1 MPCVF
6 RAQLLSFTQTN
17 RFCPP
22 AASPRPACPQECCAA
37 VTRMF
42 VDRRNLAATLK
53 DTRSIVGK
61 LENVIGVVLHIFMFF
76 L

>member
-1 MPCVF
+1 MFLACLTPCDS
-6 RAQLLSFTQTN
+6 AT
-17 RFCPP
+17 PP
-22 AASPRPACPQECCAA
+22 LTPQECCSAITK
-37 VTRMF
+37 VF

-61 LENVIGVVLHIFMFF
+61 LETVIGVVLHIFMFF